1 MNSVNVSMED
11 YCLDIAFTLKV
22 AQLEK
27 LSFSKLLIK

>member
-11 YCLDIAFTLKV
+11 YCLDIAFTLK